1 MPIQVKEKRNSYP
14 LGKASFIASL
24 IALLLSANYW
34 VWYWVWTYFG
44 FYKSFGGDLSLTGIV
59 CFGIS
64 VFVTPPIVI
73 MALVGG
79 ILAVLQKNEK
89 NRPLA
94 IISILISILT
104 LIVYSS
110 YFLY

>member
-1 MPIQVKEKRNSYP
+1 MRTKLKWLRYR

-34 VWYWVWTYFG
+34 IWYWAWTYFE
-44 FYKSFGGDLSLTGIV
+44 FYKSFSGDLSLAGIV
-59 CFGIS
+59 CLCIS

-89 NRPLA
+89 NKSLA
-94 IISILISILT
+94 IISILISILA